1 MYSGHQGNGQI
12 PTPQMGRPQQILPG
26 NQPGNH
32 GNQVVCHTFNNH
44 NGQSAQMYYQ
54 RNMTS
59 QMTSHMN
66 GMTSPVV
73 TGVPGRR
80 GNQQQVVQNGHSMA
94 GNGHVGAQ
102 MVQNGGHG
110 NQVIHH
116 NGRGFFK
123 FNKVCPLTFWALSF
137 VV

>member
-1 MYSGHQGNGQI
+1 MYSGHQGNAQI

-26 NQPGNH
+26 NQPSNH

-59 QMTSHMN
+59 QMN

-73 TGVPGRR
+73 TGIPGRR

-116 NGRGFFK
+116 NGRGFF
-123 FNKVCPLTFWALSF
+123 
-137 VV
+137 